1 MMENWLKHL
10 RKAISMKWTF
20 IYAILQTSKRLMLSM
35 ESSETSNSYKSKRK
49 KSRLSQVKLPNKTK
63 KSRLS
68 LNTPH
73 NKTKAQ
79 NRQMLN

>member
-1 MMENWLKHL
+1 
-10 RKAISMKWTF
+10 
-20 IYAILQTSKRLMLSM
+20 MLSM
-35 ESSETSNSYKSKRK
+35 KSSETSNSYKSKRK

-79 NRQMLN
+79 NRQRLN